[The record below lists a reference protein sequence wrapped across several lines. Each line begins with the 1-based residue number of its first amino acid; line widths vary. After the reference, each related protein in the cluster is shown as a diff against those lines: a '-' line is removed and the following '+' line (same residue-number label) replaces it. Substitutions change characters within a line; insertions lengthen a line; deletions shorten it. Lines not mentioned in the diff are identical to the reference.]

1 MKGGNVC
8 IQLLQSSLPLVAFQP
23 TLQLK
28 ILPIGEYTYKSYDKR
43 ESEKEEKKQKIKIKI
58 KEKKKDKE
66 KKKKRIVSELFSF
79 KFPKI
84 QGNKNWA
91 K

>member
-43 ESEKEEKKQKIKIKI
+43 ESGKEEKKK
-58 KEKKKDKE
+58 KEKE
-66 KKKKRIVSELFSF
+66 K
-79 KFPKI
+79 
-84 QGNKNWA
+84 
-91 K
+91 